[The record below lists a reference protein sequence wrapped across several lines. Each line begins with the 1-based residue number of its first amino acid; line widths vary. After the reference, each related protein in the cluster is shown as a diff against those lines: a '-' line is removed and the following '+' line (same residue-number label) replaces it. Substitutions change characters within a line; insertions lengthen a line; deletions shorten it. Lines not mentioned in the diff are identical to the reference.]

1 MSSYTID
8 IILTKENMPVKG
20 NRAAP
25 PSSLT
30 GLLVLLT
37 CIQQRAACK
46 QCVTLAL
53 GNLTVGLEGLAA
65 ANNSDLLAVLYFLE
79 HVRQRDFIQQIDCIV
94 VRRIGKGQRDDT
106 GVDQICLVNS
116 CEGLAQ
122 YSLYAQIQRNERCML
137 TGRALTVV
145 CAADNYAAALLLAA
159 PSEWRGIRCPE
170 RGERLGCSGF

>member
-1 MSSYTID
+1 M
-8 IILTKENMPVKG
+8 
-20 NRAAP
+20 
-25 PSSLT
+25 
-30 GLLVLLT
+30 
-37 CIQQRAACK
+37 
-46 QCVTLAL
+46 TLAL

-65 ANNSDLLAVLYFLE
+65 ANHGDLLAVLYFLE

-137 TGRALTVV
+137 TGRALTV
-145 CAADNYAAALLLAA
+145 DGN
-159 PSEWRGIRCPE
+159 
-170 RGERLGCSGF
+170 SGSTLMKQ